1 MLQWFAEDSVVAKA
15 ISGRLI
21 EENEV
26 ETRPERVSSSCLDE
40 NVSINRIQKYFTHDA
55 WSAVLHVVD
64 VVKMCPVYYCGR
76 CITVISD
83 ETESSV
89 RCDSCL
95 NWLHFKCA
103 SIKQKPKTKLWF
115 CRSCY
120 NL

>member
-15 ISGRLI
+15 LSGRLI

-40 NVSINRIQKYFTHDA
+40 NVSINRIQKYFSHDA
-55 WSAVLHVVD
+55 WSSVLHVVD
-64 VVKMCPVYYCGR
+64 VVKIHSVPYCGR

-83 ETESSV
+83 ESESSV

-103 SIKQKPKTKLWF
+103 SIKQKPIMVLSF
-115 CRSCY
+115 
-120 NL
+120 LL